1 MAQTGAPACSGSNR
15 GLCDTATGTEGGN
28 AGTARSSGRPAGTCQ
43 AFLVLHS
50 SVLGGERRPLA
61 CRLTLSKMAAAAP
74 SLSSRDEKGDKA
86 KGQRAKYSFLVETCL
101 LLQKVSLPHGP
112 WLTGHWPELN
122 NMASSSCKGGCAIK
136 AFRLQ
141 PIRWRKAMTGGL
153 VVSVSLSLW
162 ESWFLAFLVV
172 YLPHPSPSEGWFLF
186 LRARVGKWPL
196 QPWNCIDFQLQCR

>member
-1 MAQTGAPACSGSNR
+1 MAQTGAPACGGSNR

-28 AGTARSSGRPAGTCQ
+28 AGTVRSSGRPPGTCQ

-61 CRLTLSKMAAAAP
+61 CCLTLPKMAAPAP
-74 SLSSRDEKGDKA
+74 SPSSRDEKGDKA

-101 LLQKVSLPHGP
+101 LLQKVSPPHGP

-141 PIRWRKAMTGGL
+141 PIR
-153 VVSVSLSLW
+153 
-162 ESWFLAFLVV
+162 
-172 YLPHPSPSEGWFLF
+172 
-186 LRARVGKWPL
+186 
-196 QPWNCIDFQLQCR
+196 